1 MAITKND
8 AIVLFSSLELGVSF
22 KRMITLG
29 RMELFMT
36 SDEIGELALKYQQKS
51 IAAVDVSSGYAE
63 ALYKILGA
71 ELADSMD
78 FSDYEKATVIHDLNQ
93 PVPDNVKHAY
103 SLVLDGGTIEHVFNF
118 PQAIKN
124 CMEMIE
130 TGGHYIGI
138 TPVNNLMGHGF
149 YQYSPELYYRIFSEE
164 NGFRVK
170 KMYVNV
176 RTETISEWYEVA
188 DPLQVKTRV
197 VLQNN
202 LPAHLV
208 LIAEKTARKNI
219 FEKTP
224 QQSDYSYTWN
234 VHEALSGNQ
243 AALKE
248 SGIKLLYRKFF
259 PRRLKI
265 IVHNLYDIIFKEK
278 AQDHYIG
285 NFNPAHYKKIHL

>member
-8 AIVLFSSLELGVSF
+8 AIVLFSSLGLGVSF
-22 KRMITLG
+22 KKMLTLG
-29 RMELFMT
+29 RMELFMS
-36 SDEIGELALKYQQKS
+36 SDEIRELALKYQQKS
-51 IAAVDVSSGYAE
+51 IPEVDVSGGYAE
-63 ALYKILGA
+63 PLYQILGA
-71 ELADSMD
+71 EKADSMD
-78 FSDYEKATVIHDLNQ
+78 FSAYEKASIIHDLNQ
-93 PVPDNVKHAY
+93 PIEDELKQSY
-103 SLVLDGGTIEHVFNF
+103 SLVMDGGTIEHVFNF

-124 CMEMIE
+124 CMQMIE

-202 LPAHLV
+202 LPAHV
-208 LIAEKTARKNI
+208 VVIAEKTAEKNI
-219 FEKTP
+219 FEKMP

-248 SGIKLLYRKFF
+248 SGGMLLYRKFF

-265 IVHNLYDIIFKEK
+265 ILHNLYDILFKEK

-285 NFNPAHYKKIHL
+285 NFNPAHYKKINL